1 MRLLLAQRGIGRLG
15 RVARDEAPAHQGD
28 HLPRPQGKTVSRSI
42 DVGPIPSHELS
53 HLCAS
58 ASFSTQVQM
67 SPGHPPAHSR
77 RLPSELR
84 RHCWPQ
90 AHERQPQSPTP
101 PRHGSLGRSNKRTMH
116 YKKMTTEESNP
127 NPNFIWVPLSKLLQ
141 HCIPSAYVP
150 AFSQRHLSLLCRILY
165 YLYGSH
171 TLHPDSRRLK
181 NVCSLR
187 VKGK

>member
-1 MRLLLAQRGIGRLG
+1 MYMQTALLFQYQCWPHS
-15 RVARDEAPAHQGD
+15 E
-28 HLPRPQGKTVSRSI
+28 
-42 DVGPIPSHELS
+42 SHESS
-53 HLCAS
+53 HLSAS
-58 ASFSTQVQM
+58 ASSSTQVQM

-90 AHERQPQSPTP
+90 ALERQPQSPTP

-116 YKKMTTEESNP
+116 YKKMTTEESNL

-141 HCIPSAYVP
+141 HCIHSAYVP
-150 AFSQRHLSLLCRILY
+150 AFSLRHLSLLCRILY